1 MDKDSLFAIFEEQGM
16 ELLDHQEAQQS
27 LHSDSVILLMIINSI
42 ESFYLLNM
50 AYSNRFPG
58 LYESV
63 EEQVKFKIYSRI
75 YNYLSKFS
83 FDNPKALSD
92 MTEVIGLHRV
102 NNSFNSLLNYF
113 IKLEEYEKCI
123 LVKNIMEKVEIC
135 NLTHSIPEKSF
146 Q

>member
-1 MDKDSLFAIFEEQGM
+1 
-16 ELLDHQEAQQS
+16 
-27 LHSDSVILLMIINSI
+27 
-42 ESFYLLNM
+42 M